1 MLDLTIVIVNY
12 RCWNMLSKCLESLAK
27 QTVKIKKV
35 IVTDNFSN
43 DGMLRSFK
51 EKFSWVH
58 WQEEPTNGGFSYGCN
73 AGARLA
79 ETKWVLFLNPDT
91 EIPETCFE
99 SLIPYCDENFDYK
112 LISIKQV
119 NSDGKDCFPYGVF
132 PNTFNLLGP
141 LRSFERNIIR
151 RSQSKKIMGATSV
164 GYPDWISGAF
174 VLIRL
179 EDYKKLGSWDEF
191 FWMYYED
198 IDLSKRA
205 ANLGMKRVLLNNWYC
220 IHNHGGAS
228 RKNIDTTILTKSE
241 VLISSHKYIKK
252 HFALIAKPIAHGLVF
267 GSSFL
272 ELSVLFLFSKVKR
285 GMFKKLLG
293 YWFGAKA

>member
-1 MLDLTIVIVNY
+1 
-12 RCWNMLSKCLESLAK
+12 
-27 QTVKIKKV
+27 
-35 IVTDNFSN
+35 
-43 DGMLRSFK
+43 
-51 EKFSWVH
+51 
-58 WQEEPTNGGFSYGCN
+58 
-73 AGARLA
+73 
-79 ETKWVLFLNPDT
+79 
-91 EIPETCFE
+91 
-99 SLIPYCDENFDYK
+99 
-112 LISIKQV
+112 
-119 NSDGKDCFPYGVF
+119 
-132 PNTFNLLGP
+132 
-141 LRSFERNIIR
+141 
-151 RSQSKKIMGATSV
+151 MGATSV

-179 EDYKKLGSWDEF
+179 EDFKKLGSWDDF